1 MSMSEKTVKTQFAK
15 FQYFYPYTVALIGA
29 KTPEHTN
36 FMSCAWHTAL
46 SFDPPLFGVLIAKK
60 RLTHKVIAEA
70 EEFTVN
76 FIRADQALLSA
87 QYGRKSGFDLIK
99 IQEFPVKLNPSRVIQ
114 SPVIDDAY
122 VCFECRLT
130 EIRTYG
136 DHDLFVGEVLAI
148 HQEKTS
154 FDENGVLKP
163 HNIHPLL
170 YLGSDFYITI
180 DPDSLIHVHPDK
192 Q

>member
-1 MSMSEKTVKTQFAK
+1 VSEKSIKTQFAK

-29 KTPEHTN
+29 RTEGQAN

-60 RLTHKVIAEA
+60 RFSHRVIAKA
-70 EEFTVN
+70 KEFTVN

-87 QYGRKSGFDLIK
+87 QYGRKSGYDMIK
-99 IQEFPVKLNPSRVIQ
+99 IEKFPVKLERPQVIQ
-114 SPVIDDAY
+114 SPVIGDAY
-122 VCFECRLT
+122 VCFECRLK

-148 HQEKTS
+148 HEQENT
-154 FDENGVLKP
+154 FNDQGVLDPQKVQ
-163 HNIHPLL
+163 PLL
-170 YLGSDFYITI
+170 YLGSDFYCTI
-180 DPDSLIHVHPDK
+180 DPNSLAHVVPD
-192 Q
+192 

>member
-1 MSMSEKTVKTQFAK
+1 VAEKSIKTQFAK

-29 KTPEHTN
+29 KTEERTN

-60 RLTHKVIAEA
+60 RFTHQVIAKA

-76 FIRADQALLSA
+76 FIRSEQAMLSA
-87 QYGRKSGFDLIK
+87 QYGRKSGFDLVK
-99 IQEFPVKLNPSRVIQ
+99 TEKFPVKLSPSRAIR
-114 SPVIDDAY
+114 SPVIDNAY
-122 VCFECRLT
+122 VCFECSLR

-148 HQEKTS
+148 HEEKNS
-154 FDENGVLKP
+154 FSEQGVLDP
-163 HNIHPLL
+163 QRIRPLL
-170 YLGSDFYITI
+170 YLGSDFYCTI
-180 DPDSLIHVHPDK
+180 DSSSLAHILPD
-192 Q
+192 

>member
-1 MSMSEKTVKTQFAK
+1 MSASEKTVKTQFAK

-29 KTPEHTN
+29 KTQEHTN

-60 RLTHKVIAEA
+60 RFTHRVIAEA

-76 FIRADQALLSA
+76 FIRANQAMLSA
-87 QYGRKSGFDLIK
+87 QYGRKSGFDLVK
-99 IQEFPVKLNPSRVIQ
+99 TEKFPVKLNPSRTIL
-114 SPVIDDAY
+114 SPVIGDAY
-122 VCFECRLT
+122 VCFECRLK

-148 HQEKTS
+148 HEEENS
-154 FDENGVLKP
+154 FDEQGVLDLQKV
-163 HNIHPLL
+163 HPLL
-170 YLGSDFYITI
+170 YLGNDVYCTV
-180 DPDSLIHVHPDK
+180 DPDSRAHVLPD
-192 Q
+192 